1 MPTTATLAVILAAT
15 ALAILLGLV
24 IDDVLAERRERKSR
38 RDAFAK
44 KEC

>member
-1 MPTTATLAVILAAT
+1 MTTTATLAVFLAAT

-38 RDAFAK
+38 RDAFSK